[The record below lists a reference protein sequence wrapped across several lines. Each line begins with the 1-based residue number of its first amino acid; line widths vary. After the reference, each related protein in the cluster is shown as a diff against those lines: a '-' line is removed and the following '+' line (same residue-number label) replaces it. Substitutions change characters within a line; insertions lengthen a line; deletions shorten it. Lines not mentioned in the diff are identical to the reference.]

1 MTGPSRLAF
10 KAYEIEERIAVY
22 FHRPAGLI
30 IALAAR
36 AAGLSPMAV
45 TIVAG
50 ATGIAGGALLA
61 DAALAPAGF
70 GLIVLHGIL
79 DSSDGQLA
87 RMTGQ
92 TSELG
97 RVLDGVAGYVTHIAI
112 YAGIVAGWLSR
123 GGSTAILPW
132 AAAAGACN
140 VIHAQ
145 MYDYYRGS
153 YTWIA
158 IDGRVP
164 SSSTESTGSTG
175 SASGGALLR
184 AYEALQRR
192 LAGEH
197 PRVEAAIIARAPG
210 GTVGPADRTAYRRA
224 CYRLVRGWNLLGDN
238 TRFYSIGV
246 LALLHH
252 LEWFLVL
259 VLLPMNVVYVAM
271 WHRQRRADRRLLEL
285 LTA

>member
-1 MTGPSRLAF
+1 MTAPSRLAF
-10 KAYEIEERIAVY
+10 KAYEIEERVAVY
-22 FHRPAGLI
+22 FHRPVGMV

-36 AAGLSPMAV
+36 AAGLSPTAV

-61 DAALAPAGF
+61 DEALAPAGF

-97 RVLDGVAGYVTHIAI
+97 RVLDGVAGYATHIAI
-112 YAGIVAGWLSR
+112 YAGIVGGWLSR

-145 MYDYYRGS
+145 MYDYHRGS

-164 SSSTESTGSTG
+164 SPS
-175 SASGGALLR
+175 SGGGGVLLR

-192 LAGEH
+192 LAGQH
-197 PRVEAAIIARAPG
+197 PRVEAAVIARSSG
-210 GTVGPADRTAYRRA
+210 GTVRPGDRSAYRRA
-224 CYRLVRGWNLLGDN
+224 CYGLVRGWNLLGDN
-238 TRFYSIGV
+238 TRFYSVGV

-252 LEWFLVL
+252 LEWFFVLVL
-259 VLLPMNVVYVAM
+259 VPMNLVYATM
-271 WHRQRRADRRLLEL
+271 WQRQRRADERLLESL
-285 LTA
+285 IG